1 MGRAAAAAQQAR
13 ARARQR
19 MVDLERERIER
30 QKRIEDA
37 ATACYLAAEK
47 RAAAREVV
55 GEAEREMR
63 AALRAITSEGADVE
77 QVATLCD
84 LTPTEVRQLTRHQ
97 QNGHRKVRP
106 ANEQA
111 AQ

>member
-1 MGRAAAAAQQAR
+1 
-13 ARARQR
+13 

-47 RAAAREVV
+47 RTAAREVV
-55 GEAEREMR
+55 EEAERDMR
-63 AALRAITSEGADVE
+63 VALRAIAAEGADIP

-84 LTPTEVRQLTRHQ
+84 LTQTEVRQLIRAR

-106 ANEQA
+106 PNE
-111 AQ
+111 